1 MKLKNT
7 LLAATALSAVS
18 ALGVQADVITVATVN
33 NGDMIRMQ
41 GLTDDFTA
49 KTGHT
54 VECREPTFRRFF
66 RGGAPC
72 PPRVRFSMICN
83 GLDLISHHF

>member
-1 MKLKNT
+1 MMKLKNT

-41 GLTDDFTA
+41 GLTDDFTD
-49 KTGHT
+49 GQ
-54 VECREPTFRRFF
+54 VGC
-66 RGGAPC
+66 GGPMGR
-72 PPRVRFSMICN
+72 PS
-83 GLDLISHHF
+83 

>member
-1 MKLKNT
+1 MSLKST
-7 LLAATALSAVS
+7 LCAATALS
-18 ALGVQADVITVATVN
+18 LITTGGAFAENLTIATVN

-54 VECREPTFRRFF
+54 VE
-66 RGGAPC
+66 
-72 PPRVRFSMICN
+72 
-83 GLDLISHHF
+83 